1 MAFIECISMS
11 RPKSYIRPS
20 ITRVHLGTVT
30 KVAIEN
36 LIDQMNQGKSD
47 SNRQITLT
55 PVEAGQNAVIAV
67 SPGTGISRVFAS
79 LGASAIVNGGQ
90 TMNPST
96 QEIISAFE
104 DLPTNNIIILP
115 NNKNI
120 ILTAKAAAE
129 LSVKSVSVIPT
140 SSVPQGLAAMMRLIP
155 DGDHKTIVKE
165 MTEAVNDVETGEIT
179 IATRSV
185 EIDGVQ
191 VVEGSII
198 ALLNGKLVLSST
210 NLQDACLGLLE
221 VAKAKEYELIT
232 LFFGADLKLPEVDA
246 IAVEI
251 RNQYPE
257 QILEI
262 QEGCQPHYQF
272 IIAIE

>member
-1 MAFIECISMS
+1 
-11 RPKSYIRPS
+11 
-20 ITRVHLGTVT
+20 
-30 KVAIEN
+30 
-36 LIDQMNQGKSD
+36 
-47 SNRQITLT
+47 
-55 PVEAGQNAVIAV
+55 
-67 SPGTGISRVFAS
+67 
-79 LGASAIVNGGQ
+79 
-90 TMNPST
+90 MNPST

-262 QEGCQPHYQF
+262 QEGCQPHYLF